1 MKKVLFMFLSLL
13 LGLSVMAQERIQL
26 RSTDKAECVKSDMT
40 SLKASFSFSGLE
52 AQELQSE
59 RGVFSTLTMPN
70 TVIGGNEGDPQIPV
84 VNELIAVPYGAMPS
98 IRVTSYSTTDYDLE
112 EYGIHRL
119 SPRQPDLRKDQR
131 PEDVP
136 FVYNEAAYQARGLRS
151 EPMVR
156 VGVDGI
162 LRGVQVGQ
170 MSIEPVS
177 YDPVNNKIRVFNDI
191 EVEVSFDGADARST
205 EDMLVKTYSPYFN
218 SLYKQLF
225 NGRAVLDVYDEHPD
239 LWTAPVKMLVI
250 ANRMFEDCIQ
260 DWLAWKTTKGIY
272 VDVNY
277 TDNIGTSASA
287 IKSFIQ
293 TKYAQDAPTFLMI
306 MGDKDQVA
314 ASATGSE
321 TSCVTDLYYSSVDG
335 DQFVDM
341 FHSRFPAETVAQMT
355 AMLNKALEYEQ
366 YTMPDPSYLNN
377 VLLIAGEDSGW
388 GVTVGRPTIWYAT
401 NYYYNTAHG
410 FDNVYEF
417 SHGTYTNCYSYLDSG
432 VGFVNYTAHGSN
444 TSWAGPSFTV
454 SNVNNLTNQ
463 HKYFLAMGNCCQA
476 ADWGING
483 TCFGEAMV
491 RAANKGAYAYIG
503 SCPSTYWMNDY
514 YFGVGPTNRA
524 DGTMPTMAETGTG
537 CYDAIW
543 DDDAYNTVNAILYI
557 GNLAGNAAQALGY
570 TLHVSTLYYWQ
581 AYHVLGD
588 GSIMPY
594 RVQPTA
600 NEISHMAIFPIG
612 MDTYEVSAVP
622 GSYVAISKDGVL
634 HGTALVGP
642 TGTVQVPITPVT
654 SSGDVTICVT
664 APNRIPYIQTVP
676 ATALEGAYLSVD
688 SYTPT
693 SAHVGDDTNLSITF
707 KNVGAEASI
716 GNTNVTLTTNDPN
729 VTVVSETGSF
739 GALAPEATTT
749 VNGFQ
754 FHINSGVA
762 DGTDVTL
769 HYTAVNGN
777 DTYEGNFS
785 ITANEAVL
793 EYQNMVWDGGFV
805 PGETLTVSAKFK
817 NTGHYQATNA
827 VATMSTTSNYISI
840 TNPTVTVGNI
850 AVGQEVTC
858 NFTITIAASCPET
871 AQLPVTF
878 TLTANGGLTATGNE
892 TLKNSC
898 MLYFDLADSYGDGWN
913 GSTLTVSFDDGTESQ
928 TLTIQSG
935 NNSASYEIE
944 VGNGVHVTLTW
955 SSGSQWDKECSF
967 TVSYEGDLVIYQLLP
982 NVSPSSG
989 VLYEFDCN
997 CAAASQIF
1005 SVNVSS
1011 NNTTMG
1017 TVSGGGEYTF
1027 GQTCNVIAT
1036 PAEGY
1041 YFMNWTQNGTV
1052 VSTSAEYS
1060 FTVNSDVNLVA
1071 NFTTGFTVT
1080 VASENTDYGTV
1091 SGGGEYGY
1099 GATCTVTA
1107 TPAEGY
1113 FFTNWT
1119 QNDEVVSNSA
1129 SYSFTVINDIN
1140 LVAHFAEGNIIG
1152 DGGTATNQYLPS
1164 YNYYNYSLSQQ
1175 IYTAEELGEAGVITS
1190 IAFYNGGSE
1199 KTRTYDFYLKATTKS
1214 TFSSVTDWVTVTEAD
1229 KVFSGSVT
1237 MVAGEWTFINFDT
1250 PFAYNGSANLVLVA
1264 DDNSGTYTNSPHMA
1278 CRVFDAP
1285 SQAIRIYSDGTN
1297 YDPTNPSSYS
1307 GTVLSVKNQLLFT
1320 KEIPSTD
1327 PLNVTV
1333 SANPAEGGMV
1343 SGGGEFG
1350 YEETCTVTAIP
1361 NEGYFF
1367 MNWTENGT
1375 IVSSDAS
1382 YTFTVISN
1390 RNLVANFAE
1399 GNEIGDGGTETDQYL
1414 PSYSFY
1420 NYTLS
1425 QQIYT
1430 SEELGEAGVITSI
1443 AFYNGGTEKTRTYD
1457 FYMVTTDKTSFSGS
1471 SDWEVVTEA
1480 DKVFS
1485 GSVTMAADD
1494 WTVITFTN
1502 PFIYD
1507 GTTNVILAADD
1518 NTGSY
1523 SSGMRCRVFDAPG
1536 QAIRV
1541 YSDGTNYDPFAPADY
1556 NGTVMDVKNQL
1567 RFTKE
1572 GLSDCM
1578 TPTHLTATEVG
1589 PNFVVLSWTENGAS
1603 EQWYVVYGNNS
1614 VLADTN
1620 EDFLLEGLEPETQ
1633 YTIMVRPACDENLFS
1648 SSINITTL
1656 EACPIPQELEVGDIT
1671 GRTASL
1677 SWTGYSDSYLVQ
1689 LGTADF
1695 MIFEGFDNGIPADWA
1710 NDVDYPWTIVD
1721 GHIQS
1726 GNSGVANSS
1735 SSISV
1740 TMNFSVEGTIE
1751 FDAECRGEG
1760 SSSIWDKCIFSI
1772 DDEAQFSNGANVSGW
1787 NHYTFNVT
1795 AGEHTFTWAYT
1806 KDGSVNPSGDYFA
1819 IDNVLMK
1826 SSETNWEEPV
1836 SIANAQYT
1844 FTGLAPVTAYCV
1856 RVQGVC
1862 DGTESEWSEVVY
1874 FTTTEITTVTQTY
1887 ALSQGWNWFSTYIEV
1902 ESSVAMLDMLKEG
1915 LGNNAIQIQSTENMT
1930 EYDGEDWFGDL
1941 DDLGISNEQTYLIE
1955 MGAPCTVE
1963 LQGMTANPAN
1973 HVITINHGW
1982 NWIGFPSAEPM
1993 DVVEAFA
2000 DFEAEEDDQIM
2011 SQNSMTEF
2019 DGEEWFGD
2027 VETLE
2032 PGQGYMY
2039 YSNSLETKTLIFWT
2053 IRKRKQ

>member
-1 MKKVLFMFLSLL
+1 
-13 LGLSVMAQERIQL
+13 
-26 RSTDKAECVKSDMT
+26 
-40 SLKASFSFSGLE
+40 
-52 AQELQSE
+52 
-59 RGVFSTLTMPN
+59 
-70 TVIGGNEGDPQIPV
+70 
-84 VNELIAVPYGAMPS
+84 
-98 IRVTSYSTTDYDLE
+98 
-112 EYGIHRL
+112 
-119 SPRQPDLRKDQR
+119 
-131 PEDVP
+131 
-136 FVYNEAAYQARGLRS
+136 
-151 EPMVR
+151 
-156 VGVDGI
+156 
-162 LRGVQVGQ
+162 
-170 MSIEPVS
+170 
-177 YDPVNNKIRVFNDI
+177 
-191 EVEVSFDGADARST
+191 
-205 EDMLVKTYSPYFN
+205 
-218 SLYKQLF
+218 
-225 NGRAVLDVYDEHPD
+225 
-239 LWTAPVKMLVI
+239 
-250 ANRMFEDCIQ
+250 MFEDCIQ

-366 YTMPDPSYLNN
+366 YTMPDPSYWNN

-955 SSGSQWDKECSF
+955 SSGSQ
-967 TVSYEGDLVIYQLLP
+967 
-982 NVSPSSG
+982 
-989 VLYEFDCN
+989 
-997 CAAASQIF
+997 
-1005 SVNVSS
+1005 
-1011 NNTTMG
+1011 
-1017 TVSGGGEYTF
+1017 
-1027 GQTCNVIAT
+1027 
-1036 PAEGY
+1036 
-1041 YFMNWTQNGTV
+1041 
-1052 VSTSAEYS
+1052 
-1060 FTVNSDVNLVA
+1060 
-1071 NFTTGFTVT
+1071 
-1080 VASENTDYGTV
+1080 
-1091 SGGGEYGY
+1091 
-1099 GATCTVTA
+1099 
-1107 TPAEGY
+1107 
-1113 FFTNWT
+1113 
-1119 QNDEVVSNSA
+1119 
-1129 SYSFTVINDIN
+1129 
-1140 LVAHFAEGNIIG
+1140 
-1152 DGGTATNQYLPS
+1152 
-1164 YNYYNYSLSQQ
+1164 
-1175 IYTAEELGEAGVITS
+1175 
-1190 IAFYNGGSE
+1190 
-1199 KTRTYDFYLKATTKS
+1199 
-1214 TFSSVTDWVTVTEAD
+1214 
-1229 KVFSGSVT
+1229 
-1237 MVAGEWTFINFDT
+1237 
-1250 PFAYNGSANLVLVA
+1250 
-1264 DDNSGTYTNSPHMA
+1264 
-1278 CRVFDAP
+1278 
-1285 SQAIRIYSDGTN
+1285 
-1297 YDPTNPSSYS
+1297 
-1307 GTVLSVKNQLLFT
+1307 
-1320 KEIPSTD
+1320 
-1327 PLNVTV
+1327 
-1333 SANPAEGGMV
+1333 
-1343 SGGGEFG
+1343 
-1350 YEETCTVTAIP
+1350 
-1361 NEGYFF
+1361 
-1367 MNWTENGT
+1367 
-1375 IVSSDAS
+1375 
-1382 YTFTVISN
+1382 
-1390 RNLVANFAE
+1390 
-1399 GNEIGDGGTETDQYL
+1399 
-1414 PSYSFY
+1414 
-1420 NYTLS
+1420 
-1425 QQIYT
+1425 
-1430 SEELGEAGVITSI
+1430 
-1443 AFYNGGTEKTRTYD
+1443 
-1457 FYMVTTDKTSFSGS
+1457 
-1471 SDWEVVTEA
+1471 
-1480 DKVFS
+1480 
-1485 GSVTMAADD
+1485 
-1494 WTVITFTN
+1494 
-1502 PFIYD
+1502 
-1507 GTTNVILAADD
+1507 
-1518 NTGSY
+1518 
-1523 SSGMRCRVFDAPG
+1523 
-1536 QAIRV
+1536 
-1541 YSDGTNYDPFAPADY
+1541 
-1556 NGTVMDVKNQL
+1556 
-1567 RFTKE
+1567 
-1572 GLSDCM
+1572 
-1578 TPTHLTATEVG
+1578 
-1589 PNFVVLSWTENGAS
+1589 
-1603 EQWYVVYGNNS
+1603 
-1614 VLADTN
+1614 
-1620 EDFLLEGLEPETQ
+1620 
-1633 YTIMVRPACDENLFS
+1633 
-1648 SSINITTL
+1648 
-1656 EACPIPQELEVGDIT
+1656 
-1671 GRTASL
+1671 
-1677 SWTGYSDSYLVQ
+1677 
-1689 LGTADF
+1689 
-1695 MIFEGFDNGIPADWA
+1695 
-1710 NDVDYPWTIVD
+1710 
-1721 GHIQS
+1721 
-1726 GNSGVANSS
+1726 
-1735 SSISV
+1735 
-1740 TMNFSVEGTIE
+1740 
-1751 FDAECRGEG
+1751 
-1760 SSSIWDKCIFSI
+1760 
-1772 DDEAQFSNGANVSGW
+1772 
-1787 NHYTFNVT
+1787 
-1795 AGEHTFTWAYT
+1795 
-1806 KDGSVNPSGDYFA
+1806 
-1819 IDNVLMK
+1819 
-1826 SSETNWEEPV
+1826 
-1836 SIANAQYT
+1836 
-1844 FTGLAPVTAYCV
+1844 
-1856 RVQGVC
+1856 
-1862 DGTESEWSEVVY
+1862 
-1874 FTTTEITTVTQTY
+1874 
-1887 ALSQGWNWFSTYIEV
+1887 
-1902 ESSVAMLDMLKEG
+1902 
-1915 LGNNAIQIQSTENMT
+1915 
-1930 EYDGEDWFGDL
+1930 
-1941 DDLGISNEQTYLIE
+1941 
-1955 MGAPCTVE
+1955 
-1963 LQGMTANPAN
+1963 
-1973 HVITINHGW
+1973 
-1982 NWIGFPSAEPM
+1982 
-1993 DVVEAFA
+1993 
-2000 DFEAEEDDQIM
+2000 
-2011 SQNSMTEF
+2011 
-2019 DGEEWFGD
+2019 
-2027 VETLE
+2027 
-2032 PGQGYMY
+2032 
-2039 YSNSLETKTLIFWT
+2039 
-2053 IRKRKQ
+2053 